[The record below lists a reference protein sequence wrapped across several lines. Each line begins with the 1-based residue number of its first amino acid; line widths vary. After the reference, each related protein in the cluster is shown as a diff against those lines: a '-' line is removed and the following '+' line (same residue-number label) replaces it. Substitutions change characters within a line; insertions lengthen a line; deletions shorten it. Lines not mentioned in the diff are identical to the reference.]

1 MYKLILNLFSLPYFL
16 FLSLLFIVFNFKYH
30 GYISCLSDFQF
41 RIFISLLSSM
51 KETELSP
58 LTFVSLSHLEYVFQL
73 YFPTCRL

>member
-51 KETELSP
+51 KEMELSP
-58 LTFVSLSHLEYVFQL
+58 LTFV
-73 YFPTCRL
+73 FPFPS